1 MFVNEIAKLKFW
13 LDILNCWHVDFV
25 FVGKFPVFFLP
36 RCSLEIPQSPWT
48 IHPSKTIYIHTHIC
62 TIKHYTRYTHTHIC
76 VYKYVYIYIVIC
88 MYNCVYISTTWTPS
102 DSTTRWRFSLLHR
115 SLPLPGGLFNL
126 GGHPSAADPAVAGL
140 GTLATCKRHGETC
153 GNCRS
158 TVFFPEGYFIHL
170 ESQWIY
176 I

>member
-1 MFVNEIAKLKFW
+1 
-13 LDILNCWHVDFV
+13 
-25 FVGKFPVFFLP
+25 
-36 RCSLEIPQSPWT
+36 
-48 IHPSKTIYIHTHIC
+48 
-62 TIKHYTRYTHTHIC
+62 
-76 VYKYVYIYIVIC
+76 

-102 DSTTRWRFSLLHR
+102 DSTTRWIFSLLHR

-158 TVFFPEGYFIHL
+158 TVFFQRATLYISNLSGY
-170 ESQWIY
+170 IY
-176 I
+176 IIHYIYIHILCIFYHVYFLIMYIIHVHLFYIYILQIFFKTCSNLYIYIYLFMNIYIIFILHIYIYIIFILFIFCNIHVYI

>member
-1 MFVNEIAKLKFW
+1 
-13 LDILNCWHVDFV
+13 
-25 FVGKFPVFFLP
+25 
-36 RCSLEIPQSPWT
+36 
-48 IHPSKTIYIHTHIC
+48 
-62 TIKHYTRYTHTHIC
+62 
-76 VYKYVYIYIVIC
+76 

-158 TVFFPEGYFIHL
+158 TVFFQRATLYISNLSGYIYNTL
-170 ESQWIY
+170 NIY
-176 I
+176 IYTYIMYFLSCIFFNYVYNTCTFILYLHITNIFQNM